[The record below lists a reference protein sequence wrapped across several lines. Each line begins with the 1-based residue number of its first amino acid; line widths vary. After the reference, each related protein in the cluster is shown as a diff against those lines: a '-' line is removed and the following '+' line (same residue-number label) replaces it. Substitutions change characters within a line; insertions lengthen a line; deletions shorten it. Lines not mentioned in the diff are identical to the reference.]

1 MSEKKQ
7 FKTHSVSFSQ
17 EKDFTIV
24 SFVINDNIYL
34 EMELSSRIAEFG
46 NSINDRNNR
55 TMMDMFAMMGVTPNL
70 DYLFKPNPIENER
83 YLIYRFIK
91 SILQEP
97 NPNLFQFSN
106 DDEYKRFCSSN
117 GLTYEYQA
125 WFKRLYIKD
134 THDNAVQYIIQQSL
148 VFQELYFPEGT
159 VSRNIPTLHDVQA
172 ANLKYHFKDD
182 FMEFYRFLSE
192 KGIDR
197 LYHFTDSSNV
207 ESIINSGYIYS
218 NLELSRKGISPQ
230 YASSEDSRVADKRRG
245 WDDYVRVSFVKN
257 HPMMHV
263 AMTCGRI
270 RKPAVLEINPFVLLL
285 PDTLISDRN
294 ALKTGARIGSSS
306 NYLLNVRTELFTTNY
321 FNLSPDERSFF
332 QAEVLVPK
340 RIGVEMI
347 TNTDGILN

>member
-1 MSEKKQ
+1 MRERKQ
-7 FKTHSVSFSQ
+7 FKTHTVSFS
-17 EKDFTIV
+17 EEEGFIIV
-24 SFVINDNIYL
+24 SFLINDNIYL
-34 EMELSSRIAEFG
+34 EMELSSRAAEFG
-46 NSINDRNNR
+46 DSIKNQNNR
-55 TMMDMFAMMGVTPNL
+55 MMMDLFSMMGVTPNL
-70 DYLFKPNPIENER
+70 DYLFLPNPIENER

-91 SILQEP
+91 SIVQQP
-97 NPNLFQFSN
+97 YPNLYQFEN
-106 DDEYKRFCSSN
+106 DEAYRQFCSSY
-117 GLTYEYQA
+117 GLTYEYQT

-134 THDNAVQYIIQQSL
+134 TYDNAVRYIMQQSL

-159 VSRNIPTLHDVQA
+159 IARNFPTLHDVQA

-192 KGIDR
+192 KSIDK

-218 NLELSRKGISPQ
+218 NRELIRKGMKPQ
-230 YASSEDSRVADKRRG
+230 YASSLDSREADKRSG
-245 WDDYVRVSFVKN
+245 LDDFVRVSFVKN

-270 RKPAVLEINPFVLLL
+270 RKPVILEINPFTLLL

-294 ALKTGARIGSSS
+294 ALKTGAQIGSSS
-306 NYLLNVRTELFTTNY
+306 RYLFNVRTELFSSNY
-321 FNLSPDERSFF
+321 FTLSPDERSFF
-332 QAEVLVPK
+332 QAEVLIPK

-347 TNTDGILN
+347 TNINNI